1 MAVEAGKLEIH
12 SSGQPLENGRAG
24 KKQQTIKDNV
34 SLFTPPIL
42 EKISQVVV
50 KAGHSLVKDKGEK
63 IRGRCDSTVV
73 ETDVHFPTDINLL
86 LDAMRKVI
94 TMIAWLCG
102 LAGLSM
108 WRQSSLTT

>member
-1 MAVEAGKLEIH
+1 MEAGKLEIH

-42 EKISQVVV
+42 EKI
-50 KAGHSLVKDKGEK
+50 
-63 IRGRCDSTVV
+63 RGRCDSTVV

-86 LDAMRKVI
+86 LDAMRRVI